1 MQQLKVSQILKS
13 LGRYAASHPRLFGEI
28 ARHALN
34 RRLAIPLDLV
44 RWAATLIPA
53 GDKAPKDITV
63 IAQPPALG
71 LGATIDLMGTELR
84 VDAALLVDAIEA
96 TTEEVK
102 VTFRVRDL
110 RASVLNNL
118 EGNLAKLL
126 ASGALNLS
134 KPASLLSFVPKR
146 PPAILDAKDDRFVV
160 DLLKFPQLASNPRF
174 QRALATM
181 TPILSIGDIHTEND
195 LLVIGL
201 RANPRGI
208 RQSFQGFRG
217 A

>member
-34 RRLAIPLDLV
+34 RRLAVPLDLV
-44 RWAATLIPA
+44 RWAATLMPS
-53 GDKAPKDITV
+53 GDKAPKDVTV

-71 LGATIDLMGTELR
+71 LGATANIMGTELR
-84 VDAALLVDAIEA
+84 VDAALLIDAIEA
-96 TTEEVK
+96 TTEAVK
-102 VTFRVRDL
+102 VTLRVRDL

-118 EGNLAKLL
+118 QGNLAKLL

-134 KPASLLSFVPKR
+134 KPATLLNFVPKR
-146 PPAILDAKDDRFVV
+146 PPAVLEAKDDRFVI
-160 DLLKFPQLASNPRF
+160 DLLKFPKLAENPAF
-174 QRALATM
+174 QKALRTM
-181 TPILSIGDIHTEND
+181 TPILAIGDIHTEGD

-201 RANPRGI
+201 KANPRGL
-208 RQSFQGFRG
+208 RESFQALR